1 MLHSLRHHQ
10 ILNRASLQGIRRIVH
25 GLQPARCLDP
35 DDVPHRLALRRSLN
49 RLALLE
55 GPLLER
61 VEAAVDDRVE
71 EGAAVQL

>member
-1 MLHSLRHHQ
+1 MSDTLRHHQ
-10 ILNRASLQGIRRIVH
+10 ILNRASLQGVRRIVH
-25 GLQPARCLDP
+25 GLQPTRCLDP
-35 DDVPHRLALRRSLN
+35 EGVPHGLALRRSLN

-71 EGAAVQL
+71 KGVAV